1 MRALIFGGAG
11 SIGSRLS
18 AALVDRGDE
27 VLSLD
32 VSDEPVVP
40 SEAFTQVDARIGS
53 VQDAAAVDEVVA
65 EFRPDAIF
73 HLAAILS
80 GLAETDSELAWR
92 VNVDGTRNVLEAARR
107 FGIGRVV
114 FTSTVATYG
123 AGLPE
128 PITEDAP
135 QWPSGLYGVTKVL
148 GERLGVYYHQRFGL
162 DFRAVRL
169 AAMVAPTAPAGGAAS
184 AFVCDLFVKA
194 VRDGA
199 YDLYVYPNTRVPIVW
214 VDDVVGA
221 LQLLNDA
228 DEGNLSRRVYHII
241 GGRSEGPGD
250 GGGGAGAAARGPPAV
265 RDRPGAGGHRGQ
277 LAVAHGRLGGARG
290 LGLGAALRP
299 GAHDRRQPGRPG
311 RADLGLASGRH
322 RPFKLPR

>member
-1 MRALIFGGAG
+1 
-11 SIGSRLS
+11 
-18 AALVDRGDE
+18 
-27 VLSLD
+27 
-32 VSDEPVVP
+32 VP
-40 SEAFTQVDARIGS
+40 SDAFGQVDARIGS
-53 VQDAAAVDEVVA
+53 VQDAAAVDEVVT
-65 EFRPDAIF
+65 EFRPDVIF

-128 PITEDAP
+128 PITEDVP

-184 AFVCDLFVKA
+184 AFVCDLFVNA
-194 VRDGA
+194 VREGG

-221 LQLLNDA
+221 LQLLCDA
-228 DEGNLSRRVYHII
+228 DEAKLSRRVYHII
-241 GGRSEGPGD
+241 GAGPSVQEMVD
-250 GGGGAGAAARGPPAV
+250 AVQARLPHARLRFEIDPVRADIVESWPSRMDDSAARADWGWEPRFDLERMTAANL
-265 RDRPGAGGHRGQ
+265 DA
-277 LAVAHGRLGGARG
+277 
-290 LGLGAALRP
+290 LGAPA
-299 GAHDRRQPGRPG
+299 
-311 RADLGLASGRH
+311 
-322 RPFKLPR
+322 

>member
-1 MRALIFGGAG
+1 MRALIMGGAG
-11 SIGSRLS
+11 SIGSRLA
-18 AALVDRGDE
+18 AALVTRGDE

-32 VSDEPVVP
+32 VSTEPIVP
-40 SEAFTQVDARIGS
+40 SDAFAQVDARIGS

-65 EFRPDAIF
+65 EFRPDVIF

-92 VNVDGTRNVLEAARR
+92 VNVDGTRHVLEAARK
-107 FGIGRVV
+107 FDTPKVV

-128 PITEDAP
+128 PITEDVP

-184 AFVCDLFVKA
+184 AFVCELFVKA
-194 VRDGA
+194 VQEGA

-221 LQLLNDA
+221 LQLLSDA
-228 DEGNLSRRVYHII
+228 DEANLSRRVYHII
-241 GGRSEGPGD
+241 GAGPRVQEMVD
-250 GGGGAGAAARGPPAV
+250 AVQARLPNARLRFDIDPVRADIVDSWPSRMDDSAAR
-265 RDRPGAGGHRGQ
+265 
-277 LAVAHGRLGGARG
+277 
-290 LGLGAALRP
+290 
-299 GAHDRRQPGRPG
+299 
-311 RADLGLASGRH
+311 ADWGWE
-322 RPFKLPR
+322 PRFDLERMTT

>member
-18 AALVDRGDE
+18 AALVARGDE

-65 EFRPDAIF
+65 EFRPDSIF

-107 FGIGRVV
+107 FGTPRVM

-128 PITEDAP
+128 PITEDVP

-184 AFVCDLFVKA
+184 AFVCDLFVEA
-194 VRDGA
+194 VREGK

-241 GGRSEGPGD
+241 GAGPRVQEMVD
-250 GGGGAGAAARGPPAV
+250 AVQARLPEARLRFDIDPVRADIVDSWPSRMDDSAARADWGWEPRFDLERMTAANL
-265 RDRPGAGGHRGQ
+265 DA
-277 LAVAHGRLGGARG
+277 
-290 LGLGAALRP
+290 LGAPA
-299 GAHDRRQPGRPG
+299 
-311 RADLGLASGRH
+311 
-322 RPFKLPR
+322 

>member
-18 AALVDRGDE
+18 AALVARGDE

-128 PITEDAP
+128 PITEDVP

-194 VRDGA
+194 VREGK

-228 DEGNLSRRVYHII
+228 DEDSLSRRVYHII
-241 GGRSEGPGD
+241 GAGPSVQEMVD
-250 GGGGAGAAARGPPAV
+250 AVQARLPEARLRFDIDPVRADIVDSWPSRMDDSAARADWGWEPRFDLERMTAANLDALGV
-265 RDRPGAGGHRGQ
+265 PG
-277 LAVAHGRLGGARG
+277 
-290 LGLGAALRP
+290 
-299 GAHDRRQPGRPG
+299 
-311 RADLGLASGRH
+311 
-322 RPFKLPR
+322 

>member
-18 AALVDRGDE
+18 AALVSRGDE

-32 VSDEPVVP
+32 VSAEPVVP
-40 SEAFTQVDARIGS
+40 SDAFGQVDARIGS
-53 VQDAAAVDEVVA
+53 VQDAAAVDEVVT
-65 EFRPDAIF
+65 EFRPDVIF

-128 PITEDAP
+128 PITEDVP

-184 AFVCDLFVKA
+184 AFVCDLFVNA
-194 VRDGA
+194 VREGG

-221 LQLLNDA
+221 LQLLCDA
-228 DEGNLSRRVYHII
+228 DEAKLSRRVYHII
-241 GGRSEGPGD
+241 GAGPSVQEMVD
-250 GGGGAGAAARGPPAV
+250 AVQARLPHARLRFEIDPVRADIVESWPSRMDDSAARADWGWEPRFDLERMTAANL
-265 RDRPGAGGHRGQ
+265 DA
-277 LAVAHGRLGGARG
+277 
-290 LGLGAALRP
+290 LGAPA
-299 GAHDRRQPGRPG
+299 
-311 RADLGLASGRH
+311 
-322 RPFKLPR
+322 

>member
-18 AALVDRGDE
+18 AALVSRGDE

-32 VSDEPVVP
+32 VSAEPVVP
-40 SEAFTQVDARIGS
+40 SDAFGQVDARIGS
-53 VQDAAAVDEVVA
+53 VQDAAAVDEVVT

-128 PITEDAP
+128 PITEDVP

-184 AFVCDLFVKA
+184 AFVCDLFVNA
-194 VRDGA
+194 VREGG
-199 YDLYVYPNTRVPIVW
+199 YELYVYPTTRVPIVW

-221 LQLLNDA
+221 LQLLCDA
-228 DEGNLSRRVYHII
+228 DEANLSRRVYHII
-241 GGRSEGPGD
+241 GAGPSVQELVD
-250 GGGGAGAAARGPPAV
+250 AVQARLPHARLRFEIDPVRADIVESWPSRMDDSAARADWGWEPRFDLERMTAANL
-265 RDRPGAGGHRGQ
+265 DA
-277 LAVAHGRLGGARG
+277 
-290 LGLGAALRP
+290 LGAP
-299 GAHDRRQPGRPG
+299 G
-311 RADLGLASGRH
+311 
-322 RPFKLPR
+322 

>member
-18 AALVDRGDE
+18 AALINRGDE

-40 SEAFTQVDARIGS
+40 SDAFAQVDARIGS
-53 VQDAAAVDEVVA
+53 VQDAEAVDEVVA
-65 EFRPDAIF
+65 EFRPDTIF

-80 GLAETDSELAWR
+80 GLAETDSDLAWR

-128 PITEDAP
+128 PITEDVP
-135 QWPSGLYGVTKVL
+135 QWPSGLYGVSKVL

-184 AFVCDLFVKA
+184 AFVCDLFVNA
-194 VRDGA
+194 VREGR
-199 YDLYVYPNTRVPIVW
+199 YDVYVYPNTRVPIVW

-241 GGRSEGPGD
+241 GAGPRVQEMVD
-250 GGGGAGAAARGPPAV
+250 AVQARLPHARLRFEIDPVRADIVDSWPSRMDDSAARADWGWQPRFDLERMTAANL
-265 RDRPGAGGHRGQ
+265 DA
-277 LAVAHGRLGGARG
+277 
-290 LGLGAALRP
+290 LGAPA
-299 GAHDRRQPGRPG
+299 
-311 RADLGLASGRH
+311 
-322 RPFKLPR
+322 

>member
-32 VSDEPVVP
+32 VSAEPVVP
-40 SEAFTQVDARIGS
+40 SDAFAQVDARIGS

-65 EFRPDAIF
+65 EFRPDTIF

-128 PITEDAP
+128 PITEDVP

-184 AFVCDLFVKA
+184 AFVCDLFVNA

-241 GGRSEGPGD
+241 GAGPSVQEMVD
-250 GGGGAGAAARGPPAV
+250 AVQARLPEARLRFEIDPVRADIVESWPSRMDDAAARADWGWEPRFDLERMTAANL
-265 RDRPGAGGHRGQ
+265 DA
-277 LAVAHGRLGGARG
+277 
-290 LGLGAALRP
+290 LGAPA
-299 GAHDRRQPGRPG
+299 
-311 RADLGLASGRH
+311 
-322 RPFKLPR
+322 

>member
-18 AALVDRGDE
+18 AALVARGDE

-40 SEAFTQVDARIGS
+40 SDAFAQVDARIGS

-128 PITEDAP
+128 PITEDVP

-194 VRDGA
+194 VREGK

-228 DEGNLSRRVYHII
+228 DEDSLSRRVYHII
-241 GGRSEGPGD
+241 GAGPSVQEMVD
-250 GGGGAGAAARGPPAV
+250 AVQARLPEARLRFDIDPVRADIVDSWPSRMDDSAARADWGWEPRFDLERMTAANL
-265 RDRPGAGGHRGQ
+265 DA
-277 LAVAHGRLGGARG
+277 
-290 LGLGAALRP
+290 LGAPA
-299 GAHDRRQPGRPG
+299 
-311 RADLGLASGRH
+311 
-322 RPFKLPR
+322 

>member
-18 AALVDRGDE
+18 AALVRRGDE

-32 VSDEPVVP
+32 VSAEPVVP
-40 SEAFTQVDARIGS
+40 SDSFGQVDARIGS
-53 VQDAAAVDEVVA
+53 VQDAAAVDEVVT
-65 EFRPDAIF
+65 EFRPDVIF

-128 PITEDAP
+128 PITEDVP

-184 AFVCDLFVKA
+184 AFVCDLFVNA
-194 VRDGA
+194 VREGG

-221 LQLLNDA
+221 LQLLCDA
-228 DEGNLSRRVYHII
+228 DEANLSRRVYHII
-241 GGRSEGPGD
+241 GAGPSVQELVD
-250 GGGGAGAAARGPPAV
+250 AVQARLPHARLRFEIDPVRADIVESWPSQMDDSAARADWDWEPRFDLERMTAANL
-265 RDRPGAGGHRGQ
+265 DA
-277 LAVAHGRLGGARG
+277 
-290 LGLGAALRP
+290 LGAP
-299 GAHDRRQPGRPG
+299 G
-311 RADLGLASGRH
+311 
-322 RPFKLPR
+322 

>member
-18 AALVDRGDE
+18 AALVARGDK

-65 EFRPDAIF
+65 EFRPDSIF

-128 PITEDAP
+128 PITEDVP

-184 AFVCDLFVKA
+184 AFVCDLFVNA

-241 GGRSEGPGD
+241 GAGPSVQEMVD
-250 GGGGAGAAARGPPAV
+250 AVQARLPEARLRFDIDPVRADIVDSWPSRMDDSAARADWGWEPRFDLERMTAANL
-265 RDRPGAGGHRGQ
+265 DA
-277 LAVAHGRLGGARG
+277 
-290 LGLGAALRP
+290 LGAP
-299 GAHDRRQPGRPG
+299 P
-311 RADLGLASGRH
+311 
-322 RPFKLPR
+322 

>member
-18 AALVDRGDE
+18 AALVARGDE

-128 PITEDAP
+128 PITEDVP

-194 VRDGA
+194 VREGK

-228 DEGNLSRRVYHII
+228 DEDSLSRRVYHII
-241 GGRSEGPGD
+241 GAGPSVQEMVD
-250 GGGGAGAAARGPPAV
+250 AVQARLPEARLRFEIDPVRADIVDSWPSRMDDSAARADWGWEPRFDLERMTAANL
-265 RDRPGAGGHRGQ
+265 DA
-277 LAVAHGRLGGARG
+277 
-290 LGLGAALRP
+290 LGAPA
-299 GAHDRRQPGRPG
+299 
-311 RADLGLASGRH
+311 
-322 RPFKLPR
+322 

>member
-18 AALVDRGDE
+18 AALVTRGDE

-32 VSDEPVVP
+32 VSADPVVP
-40 SEAFTQVDARIGS
+40 SDAFTQVDARIGS

-92 VNVDGTRNVLEAARR
+92 VNVDGTRNVLEAARK

-128 PITEDAP
+128 PITEDVP

-184 AFVCDLFVKA
+184 AFVCDLFVNA
-194 VRDGA
+194 VREGR
-199 YDLYVYPNTRVPIVW
+199 YDIYVYPNTRVPIVW

-241 GGRSEGPGD
+241 GAGPSVQEMVD
-250 GGGGAGAAARGPPAV
+250 AVQARLPEARLRFEIDPVRADIVESWPSRMDDSAARADWGWQPSFDLERMTAANL
-265 RDRPGAGGHRGQ
+265 DA
-277 LAVAHGRLGGARG
+277 
-290 LGLGAALRP
+290 LGAPA
-299 GAHDRRQPGRPG
+299 
-311 RADLGLASGRH
+311 
-322 RPFKLPR
+322 

>member
-18 AALVDRGDE
+18 AALVSRGDE

-32 VSDEPVVP
+32 VSAEPVVP
-40 SEAFTQVDARIGS
+40 SDAFGQVDARIGS
-53 VQDAAAVDEVVA
+53 VQDAAAVDEVVT
-65 EFRPDAIF
+65 EFRPDVIF

-128 PITEDAP
+128 PITEDVP

-184 AFVCDLFVKA
+184 AFGCDLFVNA
-194 VRDGA
+194 VREGG

-221 LQLLNDA
+221 LQLLCDA
-228 DEGNLSRRVYHII
+228 DEAKLSRRVYHII
-241 GGRSEGPGD
+241 GAGPSVQEMVD
-250 GGGGAGAAARGPPAV
+250 AVQARLPHARLRFEIDPVRADIVESWPSRMDDSAARADWGWEPRFDLERMTAANL
-265 RDRPGAGGHRGQ
+265 DA
-277 LAVAHGRLGGARG
+277 
-290 LGLGAALRP
+290 LGAPA
-299 GAHDRRQPGRPG
+299 
-311 RADLGLASGRH
+311 
-322 RPFKLPR
+322 

>member
-18 AALVDRGDE
+18 AALVRRGDE

-32 VSDEPVVP
+32 VSAEPVVP
-40 SEAFTQVDARIGS
+40 SDAFGQVDARIGS
-53 VQDAAAVDEVVA
+53 VQDAAAVDEVVT
-65 EFRPDAIF
+65 EFRPDLIF

-123 AGLPE
+123 TGLPE
-128 PITEDAP
+128 PITEDVP

-148 GERLGVYYHQRFGL
+148 GERLGVYYHHRFGL

-184 AFVCDLFVKA
+184 AFVCDLFVNA
-194 VRDGA
+194 VREGG
-199 YDLYVYPNTRVPIVW
+199 YDLYVYPTTRVPIVW

-221 LQLLNDA
+221 LQLLCDA
-228 DEGNLSRRVYHII
+228 DEANLSRRVYHII
-241 GGRSEGPGD
+241 GAGPSVQELVD
-250 GGGGAGAAARGPPAV
+250 AVQARLPDARLRFEIDPVRADIVESWPSRMDDSAARADWGWEPRFDLERMTAANL
-265 RDRPGAGGHRGQ
+265 DA
-277 LAVAHGRLGGARG
+277 
-290 LGLGAALRP
+290 LGAP
-299 GAHDRRQPGRPG
+299 G
-311 RADLGLASGRH
+311 
-322 RPFKLPR
+322 

>member
-18 AALVDRGDE
+18 AALVARGDE

-65 EFRPDAIF
+65 EFRPDSIF

-92 VNVDGTRNVLEAARR
+92 VNVDGTRNVLEAARK
-107 FGIGRVV
+107 FGIGKVV

-128 PITEDAP
+128 PITEDVP
-135 QWPSGLYGVTKVL
+135 QWPAGLYGVTKVL

-194 VRDGA
+194 VR
-199 YDLYVYPNTRVPIVW
+199 
-214 VDDVVGA
+214 
-221 LQLLNDA
+221 
-228 DEGNLSRRVYHII
+228 EG
-241 GGRSEGPGD
+241 
-250 GGGGAGAAARGPPAV
+250 
-265 RDRPGAGGHRGQ
+265 
-277 LAVAHGRLGGARG
+277 
-290 LGLGAALRP
+290 
-299 GAHDRRQPGRPG
+299 
-311 RADLGLASGRH
+311 
-322 RPFKLPR
+322 

>member
-11 SIGSRLS
+11 SIGSRLA
-18 AALVDRGDE
+18 AALVTRGDE

-32 VSDEPVVP
+32 VSADPVVP
-40 SEAFTQVDARIGS
+40 SAAFARVDARIGS

-65 EFRPDAIF
+65 EFRPDVIF

-92 VNVDGTRNVLEAARR
+92 VNVDGTRHVLEAARR
-107 FGIGRVV
+107 FGTPKVV

-128 PITEDAP
+128 PITEDVP

-184 AFVCDLFVKA
+184 AFVCDLFVNA
-194 VRDGA
+194 VREGG

-221 LQLLNDA
+221 LQLLCDA
-228 DEGNLSRRVYHII
+228 DEANLSRRVYHII
-241 GGRSEGPGD
+241 GAGPSVQELVD
-250 GGGGAGAAARGPPAV
+250 AVQARLPHARLRFEIDPVRADIVESWPSRMDDSAARADWGWEPRFDLERMTAANL
-265 RDRPGAGGHRGQ
+265 DA
-277 LAVAHGRLGGARG
+277 
-290 LGLGAALRP
+290 LGAP
-299 GAHDRRQPGRPG
+299 V
-311 RADLGLASGRH
+311 
-322 RPFKLPR
+322 

>member
-18 AALVDRGDE
+18 AALVSRGDE

-32 VSDEPVVP
+32 VSAEPVVP
-40 SEAFTQVDARIGS
+40 SDAFGQVDARIGS
-53 VQDAAAVDEVVA
+53 VQDAAVVDEVVA
-65 EFRPDAIF
+65 EFRPDVIF

-128 PITEDAP
+128 PITEDVP
-135 QWPSGLYGVTKVL
+135 QWPAGLYGVTKVL

-184 AFVCDLFVKA
+184 AFVCDLFVNA
-194 VRDGA
+194 VREGG

-221 LQLLNDA
+221 LQLLCDA
-228 DEGNLSRRVYHII
+228 DEAKLSRRVYHII
-241 GGRSEGPGD
+241 GAGPSVQEMVD
-250 GGGGAGAAARGPPAV
+250 AVQARLPHARLRFEIDPVRADIVESWPSRMDDSAARADWGWEPRFDLERMTAANL
-265 RDRPGAGGHRGQ
+265 DA
-277 LAVAHGRLGGARG
+277 
-290 LGLGAALRP
+290 LGAPA
-299 GAHDRRQPGRPG
+299 
-311 RADLGLASGRH
+311 
-322 RPFKLPR
+322 

>member
-1 MRALIFGGAG
+1 MRALIMGGAG
-11 SIGSRLS
+11 SIGSRLA
-18 AALVDRGDE
+18 AALVTRGDE

-32 VSDEPVVP
+32 VSTEPVVP
-40 SEAFTQVDARIGS
+40 SDAFARVDARIGS

-65 EFRPDAIF
+65 EFRPDVIF

-92 VNVDGTRNVLEAARR
+92 VNVDGTRNVLEAARN
-107 FGIGRVV
+107 FGTRKVV

-123 AGLPE
+123 ARLPE
-128 PITEDAP
+128 PITEDVP

-184 AFVCDLFVKA
+184 AFVCDLFVNA
-194 VRDGA
+194 VREGA

-241 GGRSEGPGD
+241 GAGPSVQEMVD
-250 GGGGAGAAARGPPAV
+250 AVQARLPEARLRFEIDPVRADIVDSWPSRMDDTAARTDWGWEP
-265 RDRPGAGGHRGQ
+265 RFDLDRMTAAN
-277 LAVAHGRLGGARG
+277 LYA
-290 LGLGAALRP
+290 LGAPA
-299 GAHDRRQPGRPG
+299 
-311 RADLGLASGRH
+311 
-322 RPFKLPR
+322 

>member
-1 MRALIFGGAG
+1 MRALIMGGAG
-11 SIGSRLS
+11 SIGSRLA
-18 AALVDRGDE
+18 AALVTRGDE
-27 VLSLD
+27 VLSFD

-40 SEAFTQVDARIGS
+40 SAAYARVTTRIGS

-65 EFRPDAIF
+65 EFRPDVIF

-80 GLAETDSELAWR
+80 GLAEENSELAWR
-92 VNVDGTRNVLEAARR
+92 VNVDGTRHVLEAARG
-107 FGIGRVV
+107 FGTPKVV

-128 PITEDAP
+128 PISEDAP
-135 QWPSGLYGVTKVL
+135 QWPAGLYGVTKVL

-184 AFVCDLFVKA
+184 AFVCDLFVNA
-194 VRDGA
+194 VREGG
-199 YDLYVYPNTRVPIVW
+199 YDLYVYPTTRVPIVW

-241 GGRSEGPGD
+241 GAGPSVQEMVD
-250 GGGGAGAAARGPPAV
+250 AVQARLPHARLRFDIDPVRADIVDSWPSRMDDSAARADWGWQPRFDLERMTAANLEV
-265 RDRPGAGGHRGQ
+265 
-277 LAVAHGRLGGARG
+277 
-290 LGLGAALRP
+290 LGAPA
-299 GAHDRRQPGRPG
+299 
-311 RADLGLASGRH
+311 
-322 RPFKLPR
+322 

>member
-18 AALVDRGDE
+18 AALVTRGDE

-32 VSDEPVVP
+32 VSAEPVVP
-40 SEAFTQVDARIGS
+40 SDAFTQVDARIGS

-65 EFRPDAIF
+65 EFRPDTIF

-92 VNVDGTRNVLEAARR
+92 VNVDGTRNVLEAARK

-128 PITEDAP
+128 PITEDVP

-184 AFVCDLFVKA
+184 AFVCDLFVNA
-194 VRDGA
+194 VREGR
-199 YDLYVYPNTRVPIVW
+199 YDIYVYPNTRVPIVW
-214 VDDVVGA
+214 VDDVVSA

-228 DEGNLSRRVYHII
+228 DETDLSRRVYHII
-241 GGRSEGPGD
+241 GAGPSVQEMVD
-250 GGGGAGAAARGPPAV
+250 AVQARLPEARLRFDIDPVRADIVESWPSRMDDSAARADWGWQPSFDLERMTAANL
-265 RDRPGAGGHRGQ
+265 DA
-277 LAVAHGRLGGARG
+277 
-290 LGLGAALRP
+290 LGAP
-299 GAHDRRQPGRPG
+299 T
-311 RADLGLASGRH
+311 
-322 RPFKLPR
+322 

>member
-1 MRALIFGGAG
+1 MRALIMGGAG

-18 AALVDRGDE
+18 AALVTRGDE

-32 VSDEPVVP
+32 VSAEPVVP
-40 SEAFTQVDARIGS
+40 SDAFGQVDARIGS
-53 VQDAAAVDEVVA
+53 VQDAAAVDEAVTD
-65 EFRPDAIF
+65 FRPDVIF

-107 FGIGRVV
+107 FGTPKVV

-128 PITEDAP
+128 PITEDVP
-135 QWPSGLYGVTKVL
+135 QWPAGLYGVTKVL

-184 AFVCDLFVKA
+184 AFVCDLFVNA
-194 VRDGA
+194 VREGR
-199 YDLYVYPNTRVPIVW
+199 YDLYVYPDTRVPIVW

-221 LQLLNDA
+221 LQLLSDA
-228 DEGNLSRRVYHII
+228 DEASLSRRVYHII
-241 GGRSEGPGD
+241 GAGPSVREMVD
-250 GGGGAGAAARGPPAV
+250 AVQARLPEARLRFDIDPVRADIVESWPSRMDDSAARADWGWQPRFDLERMTAANL
-265 RDRPGAGGHRGQ
+265 DA
-277 LAVAHGRLGGARG
+277 
-290 LGLGAALRP
+290 LGAPA
-299 GAHDRRQPGRPG
+299 
-311 RADLGLASGRH
+311 
-322 RPFKLPR
+322 

>member
-1 MRALIFGGAG
+1 VRALIFGGAG

-18 AALVDRGDE
+18 AALVARGDE

-40 SEAFTQVDARIGS
+40 SDAFAQVDARIGS

-65 EFRPDAIF
+65 EFRPDTIF

-107 FGIGRVV
+107 FGIGKLM

-128 PITEDAP
+128 PITEDVP

-184 AFVCDLFVKA
+184 AFVCDLFVNA
-194 VRDGA
+194 VREGK

-241 GGRSEGPGD
+241 GAGPSVQEMVD
-250 GGGGAGAAARGPPAV
+250 AVQARLPEARLRFDVDPVRADIVDSWPSRMDDSAARADWGWEPRFDLERMTAANL
-265 RDRPGAGGHRGQ
+265 DA
-277 LAVAHGRLGGARG
+277 
-290 LGLGAALRP
+290 LGAPA
-299 GAHDRRQPGRPG
+299 
-311 RADLGLASGRH
+311 
-322 RPFKLPR
+322 

>member
-1 MRALIFGGAG
+1 MRALIMGGAG
-11 SIGSRLS
+11 SIGSRLA
-18 AALVDRGDE
+18 AALVIRGDE

-32 VSDEPVVP
+32 VSTEPVVP
-40 SEAFTQVDARIGS
+40 SDAFARVDARIGS
-53 VQDAAAVDEVVA
+53 VQDAGAVDEVVA
-65 EFRPDAIF
+65 EFRPDVIF

-107 FGIGRVV
+107 FGTGKVV

-128 PITEDAP
+128 PITEDVP

-184 AFVCDLFVKA
+184 AFVCDLFVNA
-194 VRDGA
+194 VREGA

-241 GGRSEGPGD
+241 GAGPSVQEMVD
-250 GGGGAGAAARGPPAV
+250 AVQARLPEARLRFEIDPVRADIVDSWPSRMDDSAARADWGWQPRFDLKRMTTANL
-265 RDRPGAGGHRGQ
+265 DA
-277 LAVAHGRLGGARG
+277 
-290 LGLGAALRP
+290 LGAPA
-299 GAHDRRQPGRPG
+299 
-311 RADLGLASGRH
+311 
-322 RPFKLPR
+322 

>member
-1 MRALIFGGAG
+1 MRALIMGGAG
-11 SIGSRLS
+11 SIGSRLA
-18 AALVDRGDE
+18 AALVTRGDE
-27 VLSLD
+27 VLSFD
-32 VSDEPVVP
+32 VSTEPVVP
-40 SEAFTQVDARIGS
+40 SDAFARVDARIGS

-65 EFRPDAIF
+65 EFRPDVIF

-92 VNVDGTRNVLEAARR
+92 VNVDGTRNVLEAARK
-107 FGIGRVV
+107 FGTGKVV

-128 PITEDAP
+128 PITEDVP

-148 GERLGVYYHQRFGL
+148 GERLGVYYHHRFGL
-162 DFRAVRL
+162 DFRGVRL

-184 AFVCDLFVKA
+184 AFVCDLFVNA
-194 VRDGA
+194 VREGA

-241 GGRSEGPGD
+241 GAGPSVQEMVD
-250 GGGGAGAAARGPPAV
+250 AVQARLPEARLRFEIDPVRADIVESWPSRMDDTAARTDWGWEPRFDLERMTAANL
-265 RDRPGAGGHRGQ
+265 DA
-277 LAVAHGRLGGARG
+277 
-290 LGLGAALRP
+290 LGAPA
-299 GAHDRRQPGRPG
+299 
-311 RADLGLASGRH
+311 
-322 RPFKLPR
+322 

>member
-1 MRALIFGGAG
+1 MRALIMGGAG
-11 SIGSRLS
+11 SIGSRLA
-18 AALVDRGDE
+18 AALVARGDE

-32 VSDEPVVP
+32 VSTEPVVP
-40 SEAFTQVDARIGS
+40 SDAFARVDARIGS

-65 EFRPDAIF
+65 EFRPDVIF

-92 VNVDGTRNVLEAARR
+92 VNVDGTRNVLEAARK
-107 FGIGRVV
+107 FGTGKVV

-162 DFRAVRL
+162 DFRGVRL

-184 AFVCDLFVKA
+184 AFVCDLFVNA
-194 VRDGA
+194 VREGA

-228 DEGNLSRRVYHII
+228 DEVSLSRRVYHII
-241 GGRSEGPGD
+241 GAGPSVQEMVD
-250 GGGGAGAAARGPPAV
+250 AVQARLPEARLRFEIDPVRADIVESWPSRMDDTAARTDWGWAPRFDLEHMTAANL
-265 RDRPGAGGHRGQ
+265 DA
-277 LAVAHGRLGGARG
+277 
-290 LGLGAALRP
+290 LGAPA
-299 GAHDRRQPGRPG
+299 
-311 RADLGLASGRH
+311 
-322 RPFKLPR
+322 

>member
-18 AALVDRGDE
+18 AALVSRGDE

-32 VSDEPVVP
+32 VSAEPVVP
-40 SEAFTQVDARIGS
+40 SDAFGQVDARIGS
-53 VQDAAAVDEVVA
+53 VQDSAAVDEVVT
-65 EFRPDAIF
+65 EFRPDVIF

-92 VNVDGTRNVLEAARR
+92 VNVDGTRHVLEAARR
-107 FGIGRVV
+107 FGTPKVV

-128 PITEDAP
+128 PITEDVP

-184 AFVCDLFVKA
+184 AFVCDLFVNA
-194 VRDGA
+194 VREGG
-199 YDLYVYPNTRVPIVW
+199 YDLYVYPSTRVPIVW

-221 LQLLNDA
+221 LQLLCDA
-228 DEGNLSRRVYHII
+228 DEASLSRRVYHII
-241 GGRSEGPGD
+241 GAGPSVQELVD
-250 GGGGAGAAARGPPAV
+250 AVQARLPDARLRFEIDPVRADIVESWPSRMDDSAARADWGWEPRFDLERMTAANL
-265 RDRPGAGGHRGQ
+265 DA
-277 LAVAHGRLGGARG
+277 
-290 LGLGAALRP
+290 LGAPA
-299 GAHDRRQPGRPG
+299 
-311 RADLGLASGRH
+311 
-322 RPFKLPR
+322 

>member
-18 AALVDRGDE
+18 AALVSRGDE

-32 VSDEPVVP
+32 VSAEPVVP
-40 SEAFTQVDARIGS
+40 SDAFGQVDARIGS
-53 VQDAAAVDEVVA
+53 VQDAAAVDEVVT
-65 EFRPDAIF
+65 EFRPDVIF

-92 VNVDGTRNVLEAARR
+92 VNVDGTRHVLEAARR
-107 FGIGRVV
+107 FGTPKVV

-128 PITEDAP
+128 PITEDVP

-184 AFVCDLFVKA
+184 AFVCDLFVNA
-194 VRDGA
+194 VREGG

-221 LQLLNDA
+221 LQLLCDA
-228 DEGNLSRRVYHII
+228 DEANLSRRVYHII
-241 GGRSEGPGD
+241 GAGPSVQELVD
-250 GGGGAGAAARGPPAV
+250 AVQARLPDARLRFEIDPVRADIVESWPSRMDDSAARADWGWEPRFDLERMTAANL
-265 RDRPGAGGHRGQ
+265 DA
-277 LAVAHGRLGGARG
+277 
-290 LGLGAALRP
+290 LGAP
-299 GAHDRRQPGRPG
+299 E
-311 RADLGLASGRH
+311 
-322 RPFKLPR
+322 

>member
-18 AALVDRGDE
+18 AALVARGDE

-32 VSDEPVVP
+32 VSAEPVVP
-40 SEAFTQVDARIGS
+40 SDAFAQVDARIGS

-65 EFRPDAIF
+65 EFRPDSIF

-107 FGIGRVV
+107 FGIGKVV

-162 DFRAVRL
+162 DFRSVRL

-194 VRDGA
+194 VREGK

-214 VDDVVGA
+214 VDDVVGG

-228 DEGNLSRRVYHII
+228 DEGSLSRRVYHII
-241 GGRSEGPGD
+241 GAGPSVQEMVD
-250 GGGGAGAAARGPPAV
+250 AVQARLPEARLRFDIDPVRADIVESWPSRMDDSAARADWGWKPRFDLERMTAANL
-265 RDRPGAGGHRGQ
+265 DA
-277 LAVAHGRLGGARG
+277 L
-290 LGLGAALRP
+290 LGAP
-299 GAHDRRQPGRPG
+299 G
-311 RADLGLASGRH
+311 
-322 RPFKLPR
+322 

>member
-1 MRALIFGGAG
+1 MRALIMGGAG
-11 SIGSRLS
+11 SIGSRLA
-18 AALVDRGDE
+18 AALVTRGDE

-32 VSDEPVVP
+32 VSTEPVVP
-40 SEAFTQVDARIGS
+40 SDAFARVDARIGS

-65 EFRPDAIF
+65 EFRPDVIF

-92 VNVDGTRNVLEAARR
+92 VNVDGTRNVLEAARK
-107 FGIGRVV
+107 FGTRKVV

-128 PITEDAP
+128 PITEDVP

-148 GERLGVYYHQRFGL
+148 GERLGVYYHHRFGL
-162 DFRAVRL
+162 DFRGVRL

-184 AFVCDLFVKA
+184 AFVCDLFVNA
-194 VRDGA
+194 VREGA

-241 GGRSEGPGD
+241 GAGPSVQEMVD
-250 GGGGAGAAARGPPAV
+250 AVQARLPEARLRFEIDPVRADIVESWPARMDDTAARTDWGWEPRFDLERMTAANL
-265 RDRPGAGGHRGQ
+265 DA
-277 LAVAHGRLGGARG
+277 
-290 LGLGAALRP
+290 LGAPA
-299 GAHDRRQPGRPG
+299 
-311 RADLGLASGRH
+311 
-322 RPFKLPR
+322 